1 MKIKTDTPI
10 KNLAGQVMKD
20 NDGQGNSMDAS
31 VRTVVVNALL
41 APLQQGKNEQ
51 GVDKVKKYELA
62 KKIFSDDE
70 VELTVEEVALI
81 KSRVGE
87 TFPPLV
93 VGQVYEML
101 EGKTGDS

>member
-1 MKIKTDTPI
+1 
-10 KNLAGQVMKD
+10 
-20 NDGQGNSMDAS
+20 
-31 VRTVVVNALL
+31 
-41 APLQQGKNEQ
+41 
-51 GVDKVKKYELA
+51 LA

-93 VGQVYEML
+93 VGQVYEIL
-101 EGKTGDS
+101 ENRQP